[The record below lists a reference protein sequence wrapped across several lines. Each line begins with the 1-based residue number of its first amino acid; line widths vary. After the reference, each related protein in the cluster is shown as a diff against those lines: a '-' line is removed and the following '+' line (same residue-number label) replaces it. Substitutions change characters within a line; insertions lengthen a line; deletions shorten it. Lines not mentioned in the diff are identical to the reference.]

1 MNKII
6 LTFFS
11 LLIMFGAMATD
22 VIGTGTAWIPQAT
35 PAGWSVSTANE
46 LIYSGI
52 EPVGAPA
59 VIATT
64 FDGLTAG
71 ANWSY
76 YAGLTLTFDAY
87 ISGNDADTTYVILGA
102 KDVWA
107 SKKGVRI
114 EVGKNGVQV
123 MPNGWIYTPVKL
135 STDDGAYQAAVVV
148 DAYNSFIIKAATD
161 GTVSVSINGYLCPAT
176 YAAGNVYTTPMNTS
190 TPANRPALFGASFTG
205 FKLKNL
211 VAVKEAS
218 TASTSA
224 STTFAVPAGTKSY
237 FTHASGINDIKQS
250 TISIYPSPSTG
261 DFSIYGEEIG
271 QKYQIT
277 NVLGQQIK
285 TGIISANKQPVD
297 LTSEKAGTYMV
308 VIQGDN
314 GNKVKQI
321 IKN

>member
-35 PAGWSVSTANE
+35 PAGWSVSTTNE
-46 LIYSGI
+46 LTYTGL

-87 ISGNDADTTYVILGA
+87 ISGNDADTTYVVLGA

-114 EVGKNGVQV
+114 EVGKNVVQV

-148 DAYNSFIIKAATD
+148 DTYNSFVVKAAVD
-161 GTVSVSINGYLCPAT
+161 GTISVSINGYLCPAT
-176 YAAGNVYTTPMNTS
+176 YAAGNVYASPMNTS
-190 TPANRPALFGASFTG
+190 TPANRPALFAASFTG

-211 VAVKEAS
+211 IAVKEAC
-218 TASTSA
+218 TAGTSA
-224 STTFAVPAGTKSY
+224 STTISVPAGTKSY
-237 FTHASGINDIKQS
+237 FTVAAGINHVIQS
-250 TISIYPSPSTG
+250 TISIYPNPSNG
-261 DFSIYGEEIG
+261 DFSISGEAIG

-285 TGIISANKQPVD
+285 TGIISTDKQRLD
-297 LTSEKAGTYMV
+297 LNSEKAGTYFV
-308 VIQGDN
+308 VIQGEN
-314 GNKVKQI
+314 GKKVKQI